1 MVRRE
6 PLPLSLRLQG
16 SPCPACLPLVPLPS
30 CPAVERSP
38 VLGQDYSQR
47 TRDLFNHYY
56 PIEVSDIPDSE
67 KEQAMITWWTEVQA
81 ACLQAH

>member
-1 MVRRE
+1 
-6 PLPLSLRLQG
+6 
-16 SPCPACLPLVPLPS
+16 
-30 CPAVERSP
+30 VERSP